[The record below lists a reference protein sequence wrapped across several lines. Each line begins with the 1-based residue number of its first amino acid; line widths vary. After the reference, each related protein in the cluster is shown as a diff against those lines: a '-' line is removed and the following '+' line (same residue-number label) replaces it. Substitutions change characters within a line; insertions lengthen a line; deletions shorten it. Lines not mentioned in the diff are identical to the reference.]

1 MSSNDFNG
9 LSMPVFT
16 AFGWAGEEQALSYA
30 LSELENF
37 IEILYQSLPKETQ
50 SLFQSHGLDTAS
62 QNVFLGVDE
71 VPDEGLVIAYSARPL
86 NLEVMLGIRHKSA
99 LTKAYRLAEDKPDV
113 FHGLLT
119 ALGPEW
125 NVHIQQMEYDPET
138 KEATHYKDLYK
149 DTIATL
155 TLENSTEI
163 LKQAAYLNGEEK
175 WIVPLFI
182 SHRTSAERVATMG
195 KEIIPE
201 TLEEISRLVPVV
213 RFLTGKVRKSKKK
226 ATSRKKIAIEDTPTS
241 EPADVANLERFVYV
255 SEIKPLHIRRGFVNL
270 TPQHWP
276 FFAITRRTETRPITL
291 NYGEHKDDK
300 SSVWRL
306 VQGDQVRVVLS
317 AAAQKWMEDNF
328 EPNDL
333 IQVTAVKPD
342 SERIVIK
349 LETAT

>member
-1 MSSNDFNG
+1 
-9 LSMPVFT
+9 
-16 AFGWAGEEQALSYA
+16 
-30 LSELENF
+30 
-37 IEILYQSLPKETQ
+37 
-50 SLFQSHGLDTAS
+50 
-62 QNVFLGVDE
+62 
-71 VPDEGLVIAYSARPL
+71 
-86 NLEVMLGIRHKSA
+86 
-99 LTKAYRLAEDKPDV
+99 
-113 FHGLLT
+113 
-119 ALGPEW
+119 
-125 NVHIQQMEYDPET
+125 MEHDPET

-149 DTIATL
+149 DTIANL

-163 LKQAAYLNGEEK
+163 LKQAAYLNSEEK

-195 KEIIPE
+195 KELIPE
-201 TLEEISRLVPVV
+201 TLEEINRLVPVV

-226 ATSRKKIAIEDTPTS
+226 ATSRRKIAIEDTPTG

-276 FFAITRRTETRPITL
+276 FFAINRRTETRPITL
-291 NYGEHKDDK
+291 NYGEHSDNK

-317 AAAQKWMEDNF
+317 PAAQKWMEDNF

-333 IQVTAVKPD
+333 LQVTAVKPD
-342 SERIVIK
+342 AERIVIK